1 MLMLA
6 DASLGGTWGL
16 ADASLRG
23 ALLGETLLLAEAWL
37 CGFSLSGSL
46 LLADSLVIWP
56 CRTHPGALRGVTG
69 AFCCFSTLPLLRLLL
84 KFPEATTMLPVIT
97 KPVAKHH
104 GAPIALLS
112 LLYRHEDTP
121 PRLIAVFV
129 SVVRGRQLQNAR
141 EALAELEV
149 IISVQGPRVVNMVK

>member
-1 MLMLA
+1 MISSPSSTRQDNKIFPRGVGVSISGTPLLAEASLRGVRLSGTSLSGMLMLA

-23 ALLGETLLLAEAWL
+23 ALLGDTLLLAEAWL

-46 LLADSLVIWP
+46 LLVDSLVIWP
-56 CRTHPGALRGVTG
+56 YRTHPGPLRGVTG

-104 GAPIALLS
+104 GAPIAPLS
-112 LLYRHEDTP
+112 LL
-121 PRLIAVFV
+121 
-129 SVVRGRQLQNAR
+129 
-141 EALAELEV
+141 
-149 IISVQGPRVVNMVK
+149 